1 MSLHGNHRRW
11 QGVKVLPVYV
21 WASDCVGECDGM
33 LLPWLFQHHFW
44 VWKLSA
50 PCARWW
56 GRCSAR
62 SVVIETKPALFWPL
76 FFYFDFFSFLHARTP
91 QAGSLLTHRPSCLHL
106 HHSSSILLFLLCSS
120 YSAPLWVTCFPANI
134 YHISSWAGWVFKWTN
149 ETEWC
154 IIYAAII
161 HRPDAGGADVICVGV
176 CAWKA

>member
-1 MSLHGNHRRW
+1 MECCCHGYFSTTFGFGNFPRRVHDGGGDAVHALSSL
-11 QGVKVLPVYV
+11 
-21 WASDCVGECDGM
+21 
-33 LLPWLFQHHFW
+33 
-44 VWKLSA
+44 
-50 PCARWW
+50 
-56 GRCSAR
+56 
-62 SVVIETKPALFWPL
+62 KPNLRFSGL
-76 FFYFDFFSFLHARTP
+76 YFFILIFFSFLHARTP

-161 HRPDAGGADVICVGV
+161 HRPDAGGADVMCLKSLTFLHFHIGRRMTCGV
-176 CAWKA
+176 HKKSAPS